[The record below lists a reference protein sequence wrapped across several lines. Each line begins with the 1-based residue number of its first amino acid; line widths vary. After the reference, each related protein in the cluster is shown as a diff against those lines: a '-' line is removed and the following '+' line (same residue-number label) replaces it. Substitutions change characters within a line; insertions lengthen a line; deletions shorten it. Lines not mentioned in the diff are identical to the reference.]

1 MIGLFGFVVSYYIAQ
16 RNMDAQRERARLRAA
31 GEAAKKEAAKKEAAK
46 KAVEQP
52 EVKGS

>member
-1 MIGLFGFVVSYYIAQ
+1 MIGLFGFIVSYYTAN
-16 RNMDAQRERARLRAA
+16 RNMDAQRQRARLRAA
-31 GEAAKKEAAKKEAAK
+31 GEAAKKVEKEEAAK